1 MSRLREK
8 LKNSM
13 RHRKTGK
20 TLGRSTTARNALLRD
35 LATSIVVYEKI
46 ETTEA
51 KAKAVRPVV
60 EKLITKAGKGTLAA
74 RRDLLA
80 YFTTEQPVNKLM
92 DVIGPRYK
100 ERAGGYTRIL
110 KLRTRLGDAAKV
122 VRMELV

>member
-1 MSRLREK
+1 
-8 LKNSM
+8 M
-13 RHRKTGK
+13 RHRKKGK
-20 TLGRSTTARNALLRD
+20 TLGRSTSARNAVLRD

-60 EKLITKAGKGTLAA
+60 EKLITKAGKGTLAV

-110 KLRTRLGDAAKV
+110 KLRTRKGDAAKV